1 MSLRLLV
8 LGVLALGTG
17 LRLACV
23 GAEFWLDEIW
33 SWTLAHDAPSF
44 LGVLAIRHDNSHP
57 LNSLWLHLCPASA
70 PLIVLRLPA
79 LLAGLG
85 AIALAAYV
93 ARRRGAAES
102 VFAGL
107 LVAGCSWTVFASA
120 EARGYS
126 LAVFF
131 AFAALEALWRYLERG
146 SRLSL
151 AAFWLLSALGF
162 VSHLTFVHATIGF
175 VVWSMRRFASET
187 PPSSLRQ
194 ISAMALLHG
203 PVAAFFAVYYLIVV
217 RGMEIGG
224 GPPATVG
231 QIVRNLI
238 SLGLGGPEGAWGWLL
253 VGVAVVF
260 FVTGLTLLARAKRD
274 VWAFFAAAVVGSPAL
289 FLIRPPEFLFERYFL
304 ISFVFFLLLVAFVL
318 GDLWRRVSLRPLVL
332 SLLVGFLAGNV
343 YQVWA
348 FAEAGRG
355 EFGEALAWIA
365 DQDPDDPLLLAGDH
379 DLGVRLYANFYARRQ
394 SLPRVRYLIGDES
407 KNAAWFLDHRVY
419 GDERPAP
426 AELEG
431 IGPTR
436 FTRVM
441 AYPSRGRACCGWYVY
456 RRRADSPR

>member
-1 MSLRLLV
+1 MSRPLVFLLV
-8 LGVLALGTG
+8 VLAVGAA
-17 LRLACV
+17 LRLACM

-57 LNSLWLHLCPASA
+57 LNSLWLRLCPASA

-175 VVWSMRRFASET
+175 VVWSMRRFARET
-187 PPSSLRQ
+187 PQSSLRQ

-231 QIVRNLI
+231 QIVRDLI

-253 VGVAVVF
+253 VGVAVVL
-260 FVTGLTLLARAKRD
+260 FVGGLTLLARAKRD
-274 VWAFFAAAVVGSPAL
+274 VWTFFAAAVVGSPAL
-289 FLIRPPEFLFERYFL
+289 FLVRPPEYVAERYFL

-332 SLLVGFLAGNV
+332 SLLVGFLAGNA
-343 YQVWA
+343 YQVCA

-365 DQDPDDPLLLAGDH
+365 DRDSSDPLMVTGDH
-379 DLGVRLYANFYARRQ
+379 DFRVRLYTEFYARRL
-394 SLPRVRYLIGDES
+394 SLGRVRYLGGDGNSEAKWILIHLPPDAEES
-407 KNAAWFLDHRVY
+407 RFVY
-419 GDERPAP
+419 DGPPYLTERKVY
-426 AELEG
+426 
-431 IGPTR
+431 R
-436 FTRVM
+436 
-441 AYPSRGRACCGWYVY
+441 SRGRASWGWYVY
-456 RRRADSPR
+456 QITADTPQ